1 MTHREFNSLSARR
14 NLSSFIPARNQNI
27 RPPRPSARIN
37 FPTYVPIS
45 REMDEPINTENSG
58 FVSASE

>member
-27 RPPRPSARIN
+27 RPPR
-37 FPTYVPIS
+37 TYIWKYFKQEKIEIMNNVKLKIKK
-45 REMDEPINTENSG
+45 
-58 FVSASE
+58 VC